1 MRAGSN
7 WRHLNGLSL
16 GMMGDPVR
24 CLPKVVHPDVA
35 ALKLQH
41 NHHDRSRLD
50 GVLHERHQAVGR
62 GIRHPPH
69 PDAPDG
75 TAAYLGGND
84 HQGLLAE
91 VPASAA
97 RLDPADDGLVHLD
110 LRRDPIPAGPHHR
123 AAELVQPRPGRA
135 VTAQTEDALQAQ
147 GAGAVLLANHPPDRP
162 KPERQRGT
170 SALEDR
176 ARHHR
181 RLVPTDRAHPESSP
195 GGPRL
200 GAIARG
206 AHEAPPPTETRQ
218 VLAARLLGHEALFE
232 LLECARVLLHSPNHY
247 RLGSLESR
255 TYLHKS

>member
-1 MRAGSN
+1 MARP
-7 WRHLNGLSL
+7 R
-16 GMMGDPVR
+16 
-24 CLPKVVHPDVA
+24 
-35 ALKLQH
+35 
-41 NHHDRSRLD
+41 
-50 GVLHERHQAVGR
+50 
-62 GIRHPPH
+62 
-69 PDAPDG
+69 
-75 TAAYLGGND
+75 T
-84 HQGLLAE
+84 
-91 VPASAA
+91 SAA
-97 RLDPADDGLVHLD
+97 MTTRAFLPRC
-110 LRRDPIPAGPHHR
+110 RRPPPGSTPPTMVSSTSTSAETPIPAGPHHR

-147 GAGAVLLANHPPDRP
+147 GAGAVLLADHPPDRP

-218 VLAARLLGHEALFE
+218 VVAARLLGHEALFE

-255 TYLHKS
+255 TYLHAPNILGVGQLSFRQLDNTGNDPCVFFTRVLHL